1 MKRTDILPSIYE
13 SSLNPTKTE
22 GNINQRFNTHRFAL
36 MMRKFQLKKLAPITN
51 KSLSSNRYQTDPN
64 ELQEMDEE
72 DKKANIED
80 EKSIIKI
87 YESNESEIIQKI
99 KDEILNSIPYTIDNK
114 YGFVSFKIQI
124 I

>member
-1 MKRTDILPSIYE
+1 
-13 SSLNPTKTE
+13 
-22 GNINQRFNTHRFAL
+22 
-36 MMRKFQLKKLAPITN
+36 
-51 KSLSSNRYQTDPN
+51 
-64 ELQEMDEE
+64 MDEE

-99 KDEILNSIPYTIDNK
+99 KDEILKSIPYTIENK
-114 YGFVSFKIQI
+114 YGFVPFKIQI

>member
-1 MKRTDILPSIYE
+1 
-13 SSLNPTKTE
+13 
-22 GNINQRFNTHRFAL
+22 
-36 MMRKFQLKKLAPITN
+36 
-51 KSLSSNRYQTDPN
+51 
-64 ELQEMDEE
+64 MDEE

>member
-1 MKRTDILPSIYE
+1 M
-13 SSLNPTKTE
+13 N
-22 GNINQRFNTHRFAL
+22 
-36 MMRKFQLKKLAPITN
+36 
-51 KSLSSNRYQTDPN
+51 
-64 ELQEMDEE
+64 EE
-72 DKKANIED
+72 DKKANIEN

-114 YGFVSFKIQI
+114 YGFVPFKIQI